1 MRKAEDKEQAR
12 ALVINRGLSIA
23 AAARELNIPR
33 KTVNDW
39 AIAGN
44 WIDTQNTL
52 REEVAETNVKTAT
65 KKVKDESVTIQ
76 STAERLLQKI
86 NIWLLATDK
95 VLPKEASAIASALT
109 SLAALSPA
117 DGEKTV
123 AGVIFLPNVNE

>member
-109 SLAALSPA
+109 SLAALSPTE
-117 DGEKTV
+117 GEKAV

>member
-39 AIAGN
+39 ALAED

-52 REEVAETNVKTAT
+52 RKEVADTNVKTAT

-117 DGEKTV
+117 EGEKAV